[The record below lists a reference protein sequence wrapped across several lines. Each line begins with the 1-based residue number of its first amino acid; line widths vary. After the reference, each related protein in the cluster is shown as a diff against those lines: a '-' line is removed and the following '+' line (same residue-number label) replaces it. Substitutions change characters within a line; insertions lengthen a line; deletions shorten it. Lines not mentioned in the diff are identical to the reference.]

1 MFPWVKLSLNFNLSL
16 VVFLKAQFLAHYYLL
31 FLVYYINDFSNRSVI
46 LDFHLFADDANLFY
60 KHKNLKVLESTVNNE
75 LVNIHAWLSANK
87 LSLNIDK
94 SNFVIF
100 HPPQRKLPFR
110 VTFSLNGINLN
121 QEFSIKYLGIIIDSN
136 LSWKSHVSH
145 IAKKI
150 KRNIGIF
157 SKLHYYVNL
166 DILVKLYYA
175 LMYPFLTYGLISWGN
190 TYSSTAQPLFI
201 LQKKAMR
208 VITFSKFH
216 EHSSPIFK
224 HLDIVKLPDLVFLSI
239 AVFMH
244 KFHNRHLPVTFDT
257 FFTQVNKKT

>member
-75 LVNIHAWLSANK
+75 LVNIHAWLSADK
-87 LSLNIDK
+87 LSLNSDK

-100 HPPQRKLPFR
+100 HPPQRLPFH

-121 QEFSIKYLGIIIDSN
+121 QEFSIKYLGIMIDSN

-145 IAKKI
+145 IVKKI
-150 KRNIGIF
+150 KR
-157 SKLHYYVNL
+157 
-166 DILVKLYYA
+166 ILGF
-175 LMYPFLTYGLISWGN
+175 FLN
-190 TYSSTAQPLFI
+190 FI
-201 LQKKAMR
+201 
-208 VITFSKFH
+208 ITW
-216 EHSSPIFK
+216 I
-224 HLDIVKLPDLVFLSI
+224 
-239 AVFMH
+239 
-244 KFHNRHLPVTFDT
+244 
-257 FFTQVNKKT
+257 